1 MGNPTQRYVQEQ
13 LKKRFGLLPTEARKV
28 AGKLLETRIDRPNTV
43 ARRPVVVGRSKNS
56 RSFCAA

>member
-43 ARRPVVVGRSKNS
+43 VRRPVVVGRSKKYKA
-56 RSFCAA
+56 FCAA